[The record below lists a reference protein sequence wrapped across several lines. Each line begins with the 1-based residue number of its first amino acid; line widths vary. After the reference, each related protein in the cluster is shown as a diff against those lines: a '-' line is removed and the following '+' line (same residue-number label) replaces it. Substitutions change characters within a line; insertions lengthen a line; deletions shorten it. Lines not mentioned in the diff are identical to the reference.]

1 MRYNL
6 RHLRAFLAVADF
18 ASITR
23 AADLCHVSQPA
34 VTQAI
39 NKLELWADV
48 QLFQRTSQGPFLTDA
63 GETLASRVRR
73 AFNLLD
79 PALTEL
85 APRLRVTATHAQLSA
100 LIAMRETENFTLA
113 ARRMGLAQPTVH
125 RAVTQLEQEAA
136 RPLFERTSYGMVATR
151 PAQALALAAQ
161 LAFAELG
168 QAEADLAELAG
179 REVGHIV
186 IGAMPLARSSILPR
200 TIARFRKRR
209 PTLPVKALDGP
220 YDDLMGGLRRGEID
234 FLVGAL
240 RDPPP
245 IGDVEQQALFDD
257 ELVVV
262 ARKGHPL
269 ASRRAITLLNLA
281 TYPWIV
287 AIGGTPTRNHFD
299 RLFAPLGERRPQSLV
314 ETGSMVLMRELL
326 KESDHLGYIS
336 RLQIA
341 AELDSG
347 TIVQIDFAEAA
358 AKRPIGLTMRRGW
371 VPTRA
376 QREFIDELRAAIPR
390 NGNSEP
396 MRLVG
401 AR

>member
-1 MRYNL
+1 
-6 RHLRAFLAVADF
+6 
-18 ASITR
+18 
-23 AADLCHVSQPA
+23 
-34 VTQAI
+34 
-39 NKLELWADV
+39 
-48 QLFQRTSQGPFLTDA
+48 
-63 GETLASRVRR
+63 
-73 AFNLLD
+73 
-79 PALTEL
+79 
-85 APRLRVTATHAQLSA
+85 
-100 LIAMRETENFTLA
+100 MRETENFTLA

-287 AIGGTPTRNHFD
+287 AISGTPTRNHFD
-299 RLFAPLGERRPQSLV
+299 RLFAPLGQRRPQSLV

-376 QREFIDELRAAIPR
+376 QREFIDELRATIPR

-401 AR
+401 AP